1 MFCSC
6 QTYPVCRWACVH
18 LFQPARTYAPL
29 RVQHACKFPTQ
40 MVWDIVVRTK
50 HRASHTARTGVSRL
64 LKVTGLNDR
73 KRSALKFNHV
83 VQRRRQRTQKC
94 STPAKTPSG
103 LSPSLHHQRRRG
115 RCCGEACACVCLCAC
130 GSEQVKSCVQ
140 LFDGHAAALRLL
152 RCVRICALRG
162 ALWLTARLGE
172 QDRFSQRQGGCLV
185 SFPLPTLIV
194 IRLNSHHFFSFHGNV
209 LVYIWN
215 KNSIFFGLFLG
226 SQHI

>member
-94 STPAKTPSG
+94 STPAKTVRAVPVSSSSEATWQM
-103 LSPSLHHQRRRG
+103 LRRSV
-115 RCCGEACACVCLCAC
+115 CVCVFVCVWLRTGEELCA
-130 GSEQVKSCVQ
+130 
-140 LFDGHAAALRLL
+140 AL
-152 RCVRICALRG
+152 
-162 ALWLTARLGE
+162 
-172 QDRFSQRQGGCLV
+172 
-185 SFPLPTLIV
+185 
-194 IRLNSHHFFSFHGNV
+194 
-209 LVYIWN
+209 
-215 KNSIFFGLFLG
+215 
-226 SQHI
+226 

>member
-83 VQRRRQRTQKC
+83 VQRRRQGTQKC
-94 STPAKTPSG
+94 STPAKTLSG
-103 LSPSLHHQRRRG
+103 LSEATWQMLRRSV
-115 RCCGEACACVCLCAC
+115 CVCVFVCVWLRTGEELC
-130 GSEQVKSCVQ
+130 
-140 LFDGHAAALRLL
+140 AALRRPRRCAPSAQVRPDL
-152 RCVRICALRG
+152 RAPRCALTNCASGRAG
-162 ALWLTARLGE
+162 PLLTASGGSVWYLFPFPFACDKIKLSSFLFFPWE
-172 QDRFSQRQGGCLV
+172 CFSLH
-185 SFPLPTLIV
+185 L
-194 IRLNSHHFFSFHGNV
+194 
-209 LVYIWN
+209 
-215 KNSIFFGLFLG
+215 K
-226 SQHI
+226 